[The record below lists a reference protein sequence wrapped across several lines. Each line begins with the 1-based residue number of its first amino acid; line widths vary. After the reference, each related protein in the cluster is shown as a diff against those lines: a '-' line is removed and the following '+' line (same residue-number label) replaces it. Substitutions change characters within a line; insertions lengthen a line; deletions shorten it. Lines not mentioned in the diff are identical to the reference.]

1 MQRYTLLENLLL
13 NNKHLIY
20 KLKKKEKAA
29 YELLF
34 DTYFERLFLFA
45 SNFVFID
52 DVANDI
58 VQDVFISI
66 WEKSENINESASL
79 KSYLFTMVR
88 NRCLNYIRDMKVED
102 RNKRLYLEAH
112 VYSDTIDAI
121 EDEALIEDLKIFIEE
136 LPDQCKEVFKM
147 RTMYGYKYKEIAEEM
162 DISID
167 TVKVQLKRAKNKL
180 KVRFSDYSTSLIIFL
195 ISNWIQF

>member
-1 MQRYTLLENLLL
+1 MK
-13 NNKHLIY
+13 NKHLIHQ
-20 KLKKKEKAA
+20 LKKKDKAA

-34 DTYFERLFLFA
+34 DNYFERLFLFA

-58 VQDVFISI
+58 VQDVFISV
-66 WEKSENINESASL
+66 WERAEKIDEDSSL
-79 KSYLFTMVR
+79 KSFLFTLVR

-112 VYSDTIDAI
+112 VYSDSLDII
-121 EDEALIEDLKIFIEE
+121 EDNALIENIKHFIED
-136 LPDQCKEVFKM
+136 LPEQCKEVFKM

-167 TVKVQLKRAKNKL
+167 TVKVQLKRAKDKL
-180 KVRFSDYSTSLIIFL
+180 KIRFSDYSSSLIIFF
-195 ISNWIQF
+195 ITNWIQF